1 MPAARAKPFLPLKL
15 LLAAI
20 LAVLAGFASATPA
33 AAQDGAS
40 SQGPTAAD
48 WPQIVERARGQT
60 VYFNAWG
67 GDETVNAYI
76 AWAGEQVPNTNVMA
90 GFRIGLT
97 ALPDLA
103 PGRYSVDVRVVS
115 PGGYLAP
122 MQLAVAGRAADGS
135 YPLGT
140 LQVQD

>member
-1 MPAARAKPFLPLKL
+1 MPAARAKPSLPLKL

-40 SQGPTAAD
+40 SQGPTAAG

-76 AWAGEQVPNTNVMA
+76 AWAGERVAEDYGITLRHVKLNDTADAIARIDQSNPVLPSSKTNRPNFLDRVK
-90 GFRIGLT
+90 RL
-97 ALPDLA
+97 AL
-103 PGRYSVDVRVVS
+103 GE
-115 PGGYLAP
+115 
-122 MQLAVAGRAADGS
+122 
-135 YPLGT
+135 
-140 LQVQD
+140 